1 MLKLN
6 VKMVNIENIDRYGG
20 RVHIEGY
27 IPMND
32 IEKIEK
38 SNIVALSDGEIKI
51 LERVLKL
58 EKI

>member
-1 MLKLN
+1 
-6 VKMVNIENIDRYGG
+6 MVNIENIDRYGG